1 MPYMVMLVVDSLDQS
16 DKVLAAWKCIH
27 VDDIV
32 LLDST
37 CFHRLSRERPHIP
50 MRFMFENLGDR
61 HRRCTVTMLGLVPD
75 EATVQQ
81 CLAQAESVLGDL
93 DDAENAAFAAW
104 PLPITK
110 GFTKHPQG
118 KVCNV

>member
-1 MPYMVMLVVDSLDQS
+1 MLIVDSLEQS

-37 CFHRLSRERPHIP
+37 CFHRLSKERPHIP
-50 MRFMFENLGDR
+50 MRFMFENLSDR
-61 HRRCTVTMLGLVPD
+61 HRAMHRHHCWDWRPTRRRAAMLV
-75 EATVQQ
+75 
-81 CLAQAESVLGDL
+81 QAESVLGDL
-93 DDAENAAFAAW
+93 DAAENAAFAAW

-118 KVCNV
+118 KVCDQ